1 MLVKKPCIRLN
12 RIQRG
17 IKIPVNTAKEI
28 GLKLKIRII
37 VADKIRPKE
46 AAKTLSKELLKDA
59 FLVLSKLRIQIVAAE
74 YLYYKEKE

>member
-1 MLVKKPCIRLN
+1 MPM
-12 RIQRG
+12 
-17 IKIPVNTAKEI
+17 NTAKEI

-74 YLYYKEKE
+74 YLYSKEKE